1 MPHIE
6 ITAELPGILGLFAFR
21 AETALPLRALSQ
33 TLLRG
38 PSTLSFAEREI
49 IAAHVSLLNECEFC
63 FSSHAAAAGALLGT
77 GLEIIERL
85 SSQTLHE
92 VISAKL
98 AALLAV
104 ASEVQRGGR
113 AVSAATIEKARA
125 ASATDVEI
133 HDTVLIAAA
142 FCMFNRY
149 VDGLG
154 TLAPTKIEAYLP
166 MGERLAAH
174 GYIDEP
180 R

>member
-21 AETALPLRALSQ
+21 AETAQPLRALSQ

-38 PSTLSFAEREI
+38 PSTLSAAEREL
-49 IAAHVSLLNECEFC
+49 IAAHVSHLNDCEFC
-63 FSSHAAAAGALLGT
+63 FKSHAAAAGALLGT
-77 GLEIIERL
+77 GGEIIERL
-85 SSQTLHE
+85 SNQTLHE
-92 VISAKL
+92 VISVKL

-104 ASEVQRGGR
+104 AAEVQRGGK
-113 AVSAATIEKARA
+113 AVSVATIEKARA

-154 TLAPTKIEAYLP
+154 TRAPTNIEAYLP
-166 MGERLAAH
+166 MGKRLAEH
-174 GYIDEP
+174 GYVEEQ